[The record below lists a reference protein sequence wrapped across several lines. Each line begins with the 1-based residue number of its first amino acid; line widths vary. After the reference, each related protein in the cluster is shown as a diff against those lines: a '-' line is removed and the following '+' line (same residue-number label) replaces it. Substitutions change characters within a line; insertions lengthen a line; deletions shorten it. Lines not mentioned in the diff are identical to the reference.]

1 MQRKIVDVT
10 DHQAQIRALADD
22 IERVAAERGIDP
34 ARLSRAAY
42 CAARGGRSRF
52 VHAYFPAARELAS
65 GGRREA
71 PPVDAIPDGHA
82 IKGVS
87 TYVGADGQVKG
98 QWVKTRLVGEP
109 LEDQIA
115 RMAAK
120 LPEIVPARAGSI
132 PLPTLDRDPD
142 LLAVYPLG
150 DPHVGM
156 LAWCRESGAN
166 FDLEIAERLLVG
178 AVRDLVLRGPRASGA
193 LIVNL
198 GDFFHF
204 DNENQRTTHGDHS
217 LDVDGRTARVLEI
230 GLRIFVAMIDA
241 ALEHH
246 DLVAVD
252 CVAGNHDRYTSI
264 MLALALRQYY
274 RAEPRVN
281 VPVDPASRHYWTHG
295 RVLLGTTH
303 GDRGRVEDLGSVMAA
318 ERPAEWGHAKH
329 RHWLCGHVHHSQV
342 KELRGVTVETF
353 RTLATRDSWH
363 AAQGY
368 VAQRDLKRIVYHRS
382 YGEIERATAG
392 IDYLER
398 VAAAGP

>member
-1 MQRKIVDVT
+1 MT
-10 DHQAQIRALADD
+10 
-22 IERVAAERGIDP
+22 
-34 ARLSRAAY
+34 
-42 CAARGGRSRF
+42 
-52 VHAYFPAARELAS
+52 
-65 GGRREA
+65 
-71 PPVDAIPDGHA
+71 
-82 IKGVS
+82 
-87 TYVGADGQVKG
+87 
-98 QWVKTRLVGEP
+98 
-109 LEDQIA
+109 
-115 RMAAK
+115 AK
-120 LPEIVPARAGSI
+120 LPEIVPVRAGSI
-132 PLPTLDRDPD
+132 PLPALERDPD

-156 LAWCRESGAN
+156 LAWGRESGDN

-204 DNENQRTTHGDHS
+204 DNDNQRTTHGDHS
-217 LDVDGRTARVLEI
+217 LDVDGRTTRVLEI

-274 RAEPRVN
+274 RSEPRVN
-281 VPVDPASRHYWTHG
+281 VPVDPASRHYWIHG

-303 GDRGRVEDLGSVMAA
+303 GDRGRVEDLGSIMAA
-318 ERPAEWGHAKH
+318 ERPQAWGEAKH

-353 RTLATRDSWH
+353 RTLAARDSWH

-368 VAQRDLKRIVYHRS
+368 SAQRDLKRIVYHRS

-398 VAAAGP
+398 AARIE

>member
-1 MQRKIVDVT
+1 MPRSPVDLEEH
-10 DHQAQIRALADD
+10 DRRLRALSED
-22 IERVAAERGIDP
+22 IARVAAERGIDP
-34 ARLSRAAY
+34 GALRRSDYYDAVG
-42 CAARGGRSRF
+42 CAPDYAQRF
-52 VHAYFPAARELAS
+52 WGPARELAS
-65 GGRREA
+65 GGKREA
-71 PPVDAIPDGHA
+71 PPVDAIPDGHT

-87 TYVGADGQVKG
+87 TYVDASGQVKG
-98 QWVKTRLVGEP
+98 QWVKTRLVGESI
-109 LEDQIA
+109 EDQIA
-115 RMAAK
+115 RMTAK
-120 LPEIVPARAGSI
+120 LPEIVPTRAGSI
-132 PLPTLDRDPD
+132 PLPALERDPD

-156 LAWCRESGAN
+156 LAWGRESGAN

-204 DNENQRTTHGDHS
+204 DNEHQRTTHGDHS

-252 CVAGNHDRYTSI
+252 CVAGNHDRYTAI

-274 RAEPRVN
+274 RSEPRVD
-281 VPVDPASRHYWTHG
+281 VPIDPASRHYWIHG
-295 RVLLGTTH
+295 RVLIGTTH
-303 GDRGRVEDLGSVMAA
+303 GDRGRVEDLGAIMAA

-342 KELRGVTVETF
+342 KELRGVTIETF
-353 RTLATRDSWH
+353 RTLAARDSWH

-368 VAQRDLKRIVYHRS
+368 TAQRDLKRIVYHRS

-398 VAAAGP
+398 AARVE

>member
-1 MQRKIVDVT
+1 MPRKTSVT
-10 DHQAQIRALADD
+10 PEEHDRRLRALADD
-22 IERVAAERGIDP
+22 IARVACERGIAP
-34 ARLSRAAY
+34 GALTRAAY
-42 CAARGGRSRF
+42 YAAIGHSTDYAQRF
-52 VHAYFPAARELAS
+52 YGPARELAS
-65 GGRREA
+65 GGTREA

-82 IKGVS
+82 VKGVS
-87 TYVGADGQVKG
+87 TYVGPDGRVKG
-98 QWVKTRLVGEP
+98 QWVKTRAVGESI
-109 LEDQIA
+109 EDQIA
-115 RMAAK
+115 RMTAR
-120 LPEIVPARAGSI
+120 LPEIVPVREGSI
-132 PLPTLDRDPD
+132 PLPALERDPD

-156 LAWCRESGAN
+156 LAWGRESGAN
-166 FDLEIAERLLVG
+166 FDLEIAERLMVG

-264 MLALALRQYY
+264 MLALALRHYY
-274 RAEPRVN
+274 RAEPRVS
-281 VPVDPASRHYWTHG
+281 VPVDPASRHYWIHG

-303 GDRGRVEDLGSVMAA
+303 GDRGRLEDLGSVMAA
-318 ERPAEWGHAKH
+318 ERPEAWGAAKH

-342 KELRGVTVETF
+342 KDLRGVTVETF
-353 RTLATRDSWH
+353 RTLAARDSWH

-368 VAQRDLKRIVYHRS
+368 VAQRDLRRIVYHRS
-382 YGEIERATAG
+382 YGEIERATVG

-398 VAAAGP
+398 ASRAE